1 MPPCGRLRLQ
11 ETEGAVILVD
21 SSVLI
26 DFLEGRENSLVSRF
40 IDVLDRG
47 IPFGISPITILEV
60 LQGAATEKDFS
71 TLLDYLESQ
80 TVYGLI
86 VGLESYAGAA
96 KIFFDL
102 RRKGMFVRSSMDCL
116 IAQTAIEHGLHL
128 LHSDSDFDRIAQVS
142 SLKVFKIGPKR
153 GQGIVSPNLRVPSGP
168 RTC

>member
-1 MPPCGRLRLQ
+1 M
-11 ETEGAVILVD
+11 ILVD

-26 DFLEGRENSLVSRF
+26 DFLEGRENSPVSHF
-40 IDVLDRG
+40 IEVLDRG

-71 TLLDYLESQ
+71 TLREYLGSQ

-86 VGLESYAGAA
+86 GGLESYAEAA

-102 RRKGMFVRSSMDCL
+102 RRKGMSVRSSMDCL

-128 LHSDSDFDRIAQVS
+128 LHNDSDFDRIAQVS
-142 SLKVFKIGPKR
+142 SLKVF
-153 GQGIVSPNLRVPSGP
+153 
-168 RTC
+168 

>member
-1 MPPCGRLRLQ
+1 
-11 ETEGAVILVD
+11 VILVD